1 MRVASREGR
10 LQSDKRLFHSR
21 RAPDAFN
28 DEGRLVRILI
38 IAPRFPVLSETFV
51 IEQARAL
58 RDAGADVS
66 ILGLTRGDDSLLRAI
81 DGECPSVVSPNCGAS
96 RAAKMLAVARLA
108 LRGLYNR
115 RAQRACRVAA
125 RAVFRRQWAAAVD
138 IARVSRM
145 NSNMQCDAVVAHFG
159 MVGVRAHYLREAGL
173 VSGALATVFH
183 GHDVTSR
190 KLVESYRREY
200 LCLFG
205 RGQLFLPVSQFFA
218 DRIRDWGCDPVKIHV
233 SRMGIDIDKFRFSGC
248 HPSSTTLR
256 ILLVGRMT
264 EKKGIEY
271 AIRAMAHVSSAVKLT
286 IVGSGQL
293 EDSLRVLAV
302 ELKVESRVCF
312 LGALP
317 HKKVRVLMD
326 ESDVF
331 VLPSVTASDGDMEGV
346 PVALMEAMA
355 SGVITV
361 SSRHGG
367 IPELIDHGVSGFLV
381 DERDSVGL
389 AKVVDEI
396 ASGVYNLS
404 EIAANARLKIEAR
417 FNSRIEAVRL
427 LDRLTG
433 VDNGNHVL
441 LGGQVPQ
448 SEPPTLTRR
457 LKEAGKSLLPDTLF
471 LRLLHKKC
479 IGRFPRL
486 RNPVTFNEQILQ
498 RNLRPDP
505 RYAVLSDKLATRA
518 YVEKKLG
525 RQHLVPLIAVPADFC
540 REVYDRLPDQFVMKA
555 THGSTFVKIVRSKSE
570 TSFGELKQLEE
581 KWLSTDFYQVDRE
594 QHYRE
599 IKPRIFFE
607 TLLLDRDGH
616 IPADFK
622 VHCFSGNLRKPV
634 MYILVISDRFGS
646 NTRGDVYD
654 ASWNR
659 MEIAIGPYKPS
670 DLPLA
675 QPENLDALLK
685 AAATLASD
693 FDYVRIDLYAFDNR
707 LYFGEFTF
715 TPGGGVLPFTPDRI
729 DYEWGELLSIA
740 RGV

>member
-1 MRVASREGR
+1 M
-10 LQSDKRLFHSR
+10 
-21 RAPDAFN
+21 
-28 DEGRLVRILI
+28 RILI
-38 IAPRFPVLSETFV
+38 IAQRFPVLSETFI

-58 RDAGADVS
+58 REAGADVS
-66 ILGLTRGDDSLLRAI
+66 ILSLTRGDDSLVRAI
-81 DGECPSVVSPNCGAS
+81 DGECPSFVSPRCGAS

-108 LRGLYNR
+108 FRGLYNR
-115 RAQRACRVAA
+115 RAHRACRVAA
-125 RAVFRRQWAAAVD
+125 RAVSRRKWAAAVD
-138 IARVSRM
+138 IARVSSM
-145 NSNMQCDAVVAHFG
+145 NSTMQCDAVIAHFG
-159 MVGVRAHYLREAGL
+159 MVGVRAQYLREAGL
-173 VSGALATVFH
+173 ISGALATVFH
-183 GHDVTSR
+183 GHDLTSR

-200 LCLFG
+200 LRLFG

-218 DRIRDWGCDPVKIHV
+218 DRIRDWGCDPEKIHV
-233 SRMGIDIDKFRFSGC
+233 GRMGIDIDRFPFSRC
-248 HPSSTTLR
+248 DPSSTTLS

-271 AIRAMAHVSSAVKLT
+271 AIRAMAYVSSAAKLT

-293 EDSLRVLAV
+293 EDSLRALVV

-312 LGALP
+312 LGAQP
-317 HKKVRVLMD
+317 HSKVRMLMD
-326 ESDVF
+326 ETDVF
-331 VLPSVTASDGDMEGV
+331 MLPSVTASDGDMEGV

-381 DERDSVGL
+381 NERDSVGL

-396 ASGVYNLS
+396 ASGVYNLV
-404 EIAANARLKIEAR
+404 EIAANARLKIEER

-427 LDRLTG
+427 LDRLTS
-433 VDNGNHVL
+433 VCDGNHVL
-441 LGGQVPQ
+441 ADGQLRQ
-448 SEPPTLTRR
+448 SKPPSLTRR
-457 LKEAGKSLLPDTLF
+457 FKEAGKSLLPDTLF

-479 IGRFPRL
+479 IGRFPQL

-525 RQHLVPLIAVPADFC
+525 RQHVVPLIAVPADFC

-555 THGSTFVKIVRSKSE
+555 NHGSSFVKLVRSKSE
-570 TSFGELKQLEE
+570 TSFEELKQLEE
-581 KWLSTDFYQVDRE
+581 KWLSTDFYWVDRE
-594 QHYRE
+594 RHYRE

-634 MYILVISDRFGS
+634 MYILVITDRFGS

-659 MEIAIGPYKPS
+659 MEIAIGPYKRS
-670 DLPLA
+670 DHLLA
-675 QPENLDALLK
+675 RPENLDALLK

-693 FDYVRIDLYAFDNR
+693 FEYVRVDLYAFDNR
-707 LYFGEFTF
+707 LYFGELTF

-729 DYEWGELLSIA
+729 DYEWGKLLSAA

>member
-1 MRVASREGR
+1 M
-10 LQSDKRLFHSR
+10 
-21 RAPDAFN
+21 
-28 DEGRLVRILI
+28 RILI
-38 IAPRFPVLSETFV
+38 IAQRFPVLSETFV
-51 IEQARAL
+51 VEQARAL

-66 ILGLTRGDDSLLRAI
+66 ILGLTRGDDSLLKAI
-81 DGECPSVVSPNCGAS
+81 SGECPSVISPNCGAS

-108 LRGLYNR
+108 LRGLRNR
-115 RAQRACRVAA
+115 RAHRACRVAA
-125 RAVFRRQWAAAVD
+125 RAVLSRQWAAAVD
-138 IARVSRM
+138 IARVSSM
-145 NSNMQCDAVVAHFG
+145 NSNMQCDAVIAHYG
-159 MVGVRAHYLREAGL
+159 MVGVRAQYLREAGL

-190 KLVESYRREY
+190 KLVESYRSEY
-200 LCLFG
+200 LSLFG
-205 RGQLFLPVSQFFA
+205 SGQLFLPVSQLFA
-218 DRIRDWGCDPVKIHV
+218 DRICDWGCDPLKVHIG
-233 SRMGIDIDKFRFSGC
+233 RMGIDIDRFPFSER
-248 HPSSTTLR
+248 HRPSTTLS
-256 ILLVGRMT
+256 ILLVGRLT

-271 AIRAMAHVSSAVKLT
+271 AIRAMAYVSSAATLT
-286 IVGSGQL
+286 IVGSGEL
-293 EDSLRVLAV
+293 EDALRGLAV

-312 LGALP
+312 MGALP
-317 HKKVRVLMD
+317 HKKVGELMD
-326 ESDVF
+326 ASDVF

-355 SGVITV
+355 SGVIAV

-381 DERDSVGL
+381 NERDSIGL
-389 AKVVDEI
+389 ATVVDEI

-404 EIAANARLKIEAR
+404 EIASNARLRIEAR
-417 FNSRIEAVRL
+417 FNSRIEALRLLERLTDVCNGSHVRL
-427 LDRLTG
+427 G
-433 VDNGNHVL
+433 AQL
-441 LGGQVPQ
+441 LQ
-448 SEPPTLTRR
+448 SKPPTLTRR
-457 LKEAGKSLLPDTLF
+457 FKEAGKSLLPDALF

-479 IGRFPRL
+479 IGRLPRL

-505 RYAVLSDKLATRA
+505 RYAVLADKLATRA

-525 RQHLVPLIAVPADFC
+525 SQHVVPLIAAPDDFSQ
-540 REVYDRLPDQFVMKA
+540 EVYDSLPDQFVMKA
-555 THGSTFVKIVRSKSE
+555 SHGSSFVKIVRSKSE
-570 TSFGELKQLEE
+570 TSFEELKQLEQ
-581 KWLSTDFYQVDRE
+581 KWLATDFYRVDRE
-594 QHYRE
+594 RHYRE

-622 VHCFSGNLRKPV
+622 VHCFSGSLRKPV
-634 MYILVISDRFGS
+634 MYILVITDRFGS

-654 ASWNR
+654 ANWNR

-670 DLPLA
+670 DHLLA
-675 QPENLDALLK
+675 QPENLDAVLK

-693 FDYVRIDLYAFDNR
+693 FEYVRVDLYAFDNR

-729 DYEWGELLSIA
+729 DYEWGKLLSAA